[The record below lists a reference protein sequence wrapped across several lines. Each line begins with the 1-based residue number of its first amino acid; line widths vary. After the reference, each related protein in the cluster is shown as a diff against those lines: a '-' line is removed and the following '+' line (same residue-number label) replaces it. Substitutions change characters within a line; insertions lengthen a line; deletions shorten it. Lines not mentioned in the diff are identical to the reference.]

1 MTNGDSKDII
11 DKSPYVIIV
20 GAGYALC
27 IVLDSKLSLKL
38 LLYNRLAG
46 ISAAIQLKRQ
56 LGHENFT
63 VSFRFR
69 SERQDDRFYF
79 EID

>member
-1 MTNGDSKDII
+1 MYCFQFEK
-11 DKSPYVIIV
+11 IV
-20 GAGYALC
+20 
-27 IVLDSKLSLKL
+27 VEL
-38 LLYNRLAG
+38 LLFLWANKLAG

-69 SERQDDRFYF
+69 SER
-79 EID
+79 